1 MKKTAILILSVAF
14 VIAGFSQSLQIS
26 DNQGVI
32 PNNSEII
39 QAGSPQV
46 HEITTSLNVKN
57 TSAGNINVLCRK
69 TEILMMDSTEVTM
82 CWGGACWPAKIHL
95 SPEPTLINAGQTST
109 EFVGHYSEVNFHNF
123 KPGVSVVRWTF
134 FDRENPADSV
144 TVVIKYTSYPLSIPE
159 TGIRN
164 SMTDIYPNPASD
176 RATVSYQPGTYDG
189 EILVRNMIGKTVFQQ
204 KVTGGAGKMVINT
217 TDLPD
222 GIYFCSM
229 LADGKVVKTMKL
241 IIRH

>member
-14 VIAGFSQSLQIS
+14 VIAGFSQSLQLS

-32 PNNSEII
+32 ANNSEII

-46 HEITTSLNVKN
+46 HELSTYLVVKN
-57 TSAGNINVLCRK
+57 ISSANINVLCRK
-69 TEILMMDSTEVTM
+69 TEMLLMDSTEVTM

-95 SPEPTLINAGQTST
+95 SPEPTLINAGQAST
-109 EFVGHYSEVNFHNF
+109 EFVGHYSDVNFHNF

-134 FDRENPADSV
+134 FDRDKPADSV
-144 TVVIKYTSYPLSIPE
+144 TVVIKYTSYPLAVPE
-159 TGIRN
+159 TGVRI
-164 SMTDIYPNPASD
+164 SMNDIFPNPASD
-176 RATVSYQPGTYDG
+176 RATVSYQLGGSGG
-189 EILVRNMIGKTVFQQ
+189 EIMLRNMIGKTVFQE
-204 KVTGGAGKMVINT
+204 KLTGGAGKMVINT

-222 GIYFCSM
+222 GIYFCTL
-229 LADGKVVKTMKL
+229 LADGKVVKTQKL